1 MQAITAGR
9 ASPEKETRT
18 KWKNNN
24 RQGIEANGYKYIAA
38 YWRFLIVLQNYEL
51 NPLFKTNPLSAKI
64 LNRKSRSLIKSQ
76 PRAVMFIHNG
86 IEMIQ
91 LYFFHWKLESAHERI
106 PTGFLVIFQV
116 LGH

>member
-9 ASPEKETRT
+9 ESLETEIRT

-24 RQGIEANGYKYIAA
+24 RQGIEANRYKYIAA
-38 YWRFLIVLQNYEL
+38 YWRLLIVLQNYEL
-51 NPLFKTNPLSAKI
+51 NPLFKTNPLSEKI
-64 LNRKSRSLIKSQ
+64 LTRKSGSLIKSP
-76 PRAVMFIHNG
+76 PRAVIFIHNR

-91 LYFFHWKLESAHERI
+91 LYFFHWKLESAHERL
-106 PTGFLVIFQV
+106 PTGFLVILQI